1 VEPGARLGTIVP
13 SGTLRAV
20 AFYDPS
26 TSVGRVQPGQR
37 ARVRLHGFP
46 WTKYGSIPATVDR
59 VGNEPKDGQIRVEL
73 VLKPEPGS
81 RIPLQHG
88 LPGTAEVE
96 VERVSPAA
104 LVLDAAG
111 RFLTRADDQPSRATP
126 GGK

>member
-1 VEPGARLGTIVP
+1 
-13 SGTLRAV
+13 
-20 AFYDPS
+20 
-26 TSVGRVQPGQR
+26 VQPGSAR
-37 ARVRLHGFP
+37 ALRLHGFP

-73 VLKPEPGS
+73 ELHPERGS

-96 VERVSPAA
+96 VERVSPAS

-111 RFLTRADDQPSRATP
+111 RFLTRADDSSLGAP
-126 GGK
+126 GAK